1 MYLDL
6 GLPND
11 LLNVVP
17 KTQATQVEVT
27 KWYSI
32 KNLLRS
38 KKNIQQNEK
47 VTYGM
52 GENICKSCI

>member
-17 KTQATQVEVT
+17 TTQATQVEVT

-38 KKNIQQNEK
+38 KKNIQTKRDFPESH
-47 VTYGM
+47 VL
-52 GENICKSCI
+52 

>member
-17 KTQATQVEVT
+17 TTEATQVEVT

>member
-11 LLNVVP
+11 LLNVIP
-17 KTQATQVEVT
+17 TTQATQAEVT
-27 KWYSI
+27 KWYYI

-38 KKNIQQNEK
+38 EKNIQQNEK